1 MEVEVMLTQR
11 RRQERPSPVLRQA
24 INRHGRF
31 KG

>member
-1 MEVEVMLTQR
+1 MEVEVMLTQC

-24 INRHGRF
+24 VDGHGRF